1 MFCKLKKFFV
11 SFVIISVIFLFSCT
25 KSNENAFQLLKNL
38 KGTWKSEGNI
48 IVFDSW
54 KIINDSTLKGKR
66 FSLLNNDTVYINDF
80 EIKYRNSDI
89 TLKIKDDEFKKVKA
103 GIKKIEFKN
112 KNSGYP
118 DIIILSY
125 PYDSVYTFRQENIR
139 GNKAI
144 EFIMKRI
151 R

>member
-1 MFCKLKKFFV
+1 
-11 SFVIISVIFLFSCT
+11 
-25 KSNENAFQLLKNL
+25 LLKNL

-89 TLKIKDDEFKKVKA
+89 TLKIKDDEFKKIKA

-125 PYDSVYTFRQENIR
+125 PYDSVYIFRQENIR